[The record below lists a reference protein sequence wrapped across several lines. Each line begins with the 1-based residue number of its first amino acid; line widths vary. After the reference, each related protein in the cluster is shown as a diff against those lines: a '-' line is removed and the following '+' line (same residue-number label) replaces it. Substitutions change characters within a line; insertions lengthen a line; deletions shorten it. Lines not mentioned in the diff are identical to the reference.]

1 MQTIVCVIA
10 LMFMNGADLVLSF
23 HMDSLAFDESG
34 PEIEEVITISTTT
47 MDFELADILD
57 LDSLDFDV
65 EELADSRKQ
74 NRSIS

>member
-10 LMFMNGADLVLSF
+10 LIFMNGADLVLSF
-23 HMDSLAFDESG
+23 HMDSLAFDESS

>member
-23 HMDSLAFDESG
+23 HMDSLAFDESS

>member
-1 MQTIVCVIA
+1 
-10 LMFMNGADLVLSF
+10 MNGADLVLSF
-23 HMDSLAFDESG
+23 HMDSLAFDESS